1 MNAAGENLQSVGKNP
16 RKSLRLATPSDIH
29 TMNFYLNLQLLCI
42 NSLFNKIK
50 IMEIILEN
58 KWEDVHAV
66 MWGGGAGGGEQIL
79 LSKTTNDN
87 MCTNLTDRS
96 SKQLPLLS

>member
-1 MNAAGENLQSVGKNP
+1 MNAVGENLQSVGKNP

-66 MWGGGAGGGEQIL
+66 MWGGGAGGWGADFAV
-79 LSKTTNDN
+79 KNN
-87 MCTNLTDRS
+87 
-96 SKQLPLLS
+96 K